1 MPSHHALLHH
11 RIPTALRR
19 RVELAEAVAIE
30 AQFSTHAAQ
39 ALELVSVLAPGLH
52 FDEAIDRY
60 IEIMDLREDDA
71 ETVRV
76 RALSMLAETGD
87 ANDLE
92 QGFVEQPNNARPS
105 FEWKYAT
112 PLGAVRFVRRHLR
125 RSAAEDLW
133 TEMVAARAEEALILD
148 HIRHALELIDLLA
161 DQVPPTHVL
170 HDYLARLEVPAL
182 RAHAVYQRTL
192 ARIADLELPR
202 VTARATAD

>member
-1 MPSHHALLHH
+1 MPQHHTLLHH
-11 RIPTALRR
+11 RIPDALRR

-30 AQFSTHAAQ
+30 AQFSTHAEQ
-39 ALELVSVLAPGLH
+39 ALELVSALAPAVP

-76 RALSMLAETGD
+76 RALSMLAAGGSAD
-87 ANDLE
+87 NLE
-92 QGFVEQPNNARPS
+92 MQLFEEPADDRPA

-112 PLGAVRFVRRHLR
+112 PIGAVRFVRRHLR

-133 TEMVAARAEEALILD
+133 TEMVAARAEEAVILD
-148 HIRHALELIDLLA
+148 HLRHALDLIELLSEHL
-161 DQVPPTHVL
+161 PPTEVL
-170 HDYLARLEVPAL
+170 HDYLARLEVPAQ
-182 RAHAVYQRTL
+182 RAHSVYQRTL

-202 VTARATAD
+202 IAARTTAD